1 MNSLLIFLYEFL
13 LSSWLFSM
21 TYDWFHLILNT
32 FVLCV
37 FLSLIA
43 RVSLSRSI
51 LLSFSAHF
59 FAFMLF
65 TILAIG
71 LFIYH
76 IAIESMPSELTEV
89 AATKDLL
96 ASSLQVGFIY
106 TLLQGLFVAI
116 LHIGSALSV
125 RKLLLAVLLSNL
137 TSALLSYFCITTL
150 MTLIV

>member
-1 MNSLLIFLYEFL
+1 MNSFHIFLYEFL

-32 FVLCV
+32 FVLCI

-43 RVSLSRSI
+43 RVSLARSI

-59 FAFMLF
+59 FAFMIF
-65 TILAIG
+65 TVCAVG

-76 IAIESMPSELTEV
+76 IAIENMPSELTEV

-96 ASSLQVGFIY
+96 ISSLRVGGIY
-106 TLLQGLFVAI
+106 AFLQGLFVGT
-116 LHIGSALSV
+116 LHIGSELSV
-125 RKLLLAVLLSNL
+125 RKLLLAVILSNL
-137 TSALLSYFCITTL
+137 TSSLLSYFCITTL
-150 MTLIV
+150 LTLLV

>member
-37 FLSLIA
+37 FLFFFS

-116 LHIGSALSV
+116 LHIGSELSV

>member
-1 MNSLLIFLYEFL
+1 MNSLTIFLYEFL

-32 FVLCV
+32 FVLCI

-65 TILAIG
+65 TIMAIG
-71 LFIYH
+71 LFVYH
-76 IAIESMPSELTEV
+76 VAIENMPSELTEV

-96 ASSLQVGFIY
+96 FSTLQVGLIY
-106 TLLQGLFVAI
+106 TILQSFFVAL
-116 LHIGSALSV
+116 LHIGSELSV
-125 RKLLLAVLLSNL
+125 RKLLLAVVLSNM

-150 MTLIV
+150 LTLFV

>member
-1 MNSLLIFLYEFL
+1 MNSIHLFLYEFL

-32 FVLCV
+32 FVLCI

-43 RVSLSRSI
+43 RVSVARSI

-65 TILAIG
+65 TIGAIG
-71 LFIYH
+71 LFVYH
-76 IAIESMPSELTEV
+76 IAIENMPSELTEV

-96 ASSLQVGFIY
+96 VSSLQVGLIY
-106 TLLQGLFVAI
+106 ALLQGLFVGI
-116 LHIGSALSV
+116 LHIRSELSV
-125 RKLLLAVLLSNL
+125 RKLLLSIILSNA

-150 MTLIV
+150 MKLLV